1 VFGITKCD
9 TLNFSISFIFVKNPS
24 MTAATATATKPG
36 TFMGGSTSS
45 QPKRISWNE
54 FERKYL
60 SREDE
65 YKYEWVHGIVEK
77 TKRTM
82 NPYQIFLQ
90 RNLTEFFYRLKFEG
104 KVTGQLIAEP
114 DLFFLSDLHRR
125 PDMAWLT
132 DEQIDKLIQPGMVEV
147 PAFVIEVVSK
157 NDAGESLE
165 KKMDEY
171 REAGVKVV
179 WQLFPAA
186 KTVHVYSGKNMRQ
199 MKVCKLGDS
208 CSAGPVLLGFDMDVD
223 TIFKT
228 V

>member
-1 VFGITKCD
+1 MPTASAISSKIGMPNTGTLPRRIT
-9 TLNFSISFIFVKNPS
+9 
-24 MTAATATATKPG
+24 
-36 TFMGGSTSS
+36 
-45 QPKRISWNE
+45 WEE

-60 SREDE
+60 SKEDE
-65 YKYEWVHGIVEK
+65 FKYEWVHGLVEK

-104 KVTGQLIAEP
+104 KISGQLMAES
-114 DLFFLSDLHRR
+114 DLRFQKDLHRR
-125 PDMAWLT
+125 PDRAWLT
-132 DEQIDKLIQPGMVEV
+132 DLQIDNLTTPGAVEV

-157 NDAGESLE
+157 NDDGESLE

-171 REAGVKVV
+171 RAAGVEVV

-199 MKVCKLGDS
+199 MKVCKADDV
-208 CSAGPVLLGFDMDVD
+208 CTAAPVLDAFAISVEE
-223 TIFKT
+223 IFKRSN
-228 V
+228 

>member
-1 VFGITKCD
+1 MPTASAISSKIGMPSAGSLPRRIT
-9 TLNFSISFIFVKNPS
+9 
-24 MTAATATATKPG
+24 
-36 TFMGGSTSS
+36 
-45 QPKRISWNE
+45 WEE

-65 YKYEWVHGIVEK
+65 FKYEWVHGIVEK

-104 KVTGQLIAEP
+104 KISGQLMAES
-114 DLFFLSDLHRR
+114 DLRFQNDLHRR

-132 DEQIDKLIQPGMVEV
+132 DQQIDNLMNPGAVEV

-157 NDAGESLE
+157 NDDGESLE

-171 REAGVKVV
+171 RAAGVQVV

-199 MKVCKLGDS
+199 MKVCKTEDV
-208 CSAGPVLLGFDMDVD
+208 CTAAPVLDAFAITVD
-223 TIFKT
+223 EIFKRSN
-228 V
+228 

>member
-1 VFGITKCD
+1 MSTA
-9 TLNFSISFIFVKNPS
+9 SAISSKIGMPS
-24 MTAATATATKPG
+24 PG
-36 TFMGGSTSS
+36 SH
-45 QPKRISWNE
+45 PKRITWEE

-65 YKYEWVHGIVEK
+65 FKYEWVHGLVEK

-104 KVTGQLIAEP
+104 KISGQLMAES
-114 DLFFLSDLHRR
+114 DLRFEKDLHRR

-132 DEQIDKLIQPGMVEV
+132 DLQIDNLTIPGAVEV

-157 NDAGESLE
+157 NDDGESLE

-171 REAGVKVV
+171 RAAGVQVV

-199 MKVCKLGDS
+199 MKVCKADDV
-208 CSAGPVLLGFDMDVD
+208 CTAAPVLEAFAISVD
-223 TIFKT
+223 EIFRRSN
-228 V
+228 

>member
-1 VFGITKCD
+1 M
-9 TLNFSISFIFVKNPS
+9 P
-24 MTAATATATKPG
+24 AASNIATKPAAFG
-36 TFMGGSTSS
+36 AKSR
-45 QPKRISWNE
+45 PKPITWDE

-65 YKYEWVHGIVEK
+65 YKYEWVHGVVEK

-104 KVTGQLIAEP
+104 KLTGHLMAEP
-114 DLFFLSDLHRR
+114 DLFFLSNLHRR

-132 DEQIDKLIQPGMVEV
+132 DEQIDRLAQAKVVEV

-157 NDAGESLE
+157 NDAGEGLE

-171 REAGVKVV
+171 RAAGVQVV
-179 WQLFPAA
+179 WQLFPAS
-186 KTVHVYSGKNMRQ
+186 KTVHVYRGKGMRQ
-199 MKVCKLGDS
+199 MTVCKLGES
-208 CSAGPVLLGFDMDVD
+208 CSAAPVLPAFSVQVEA
-223 TIFKT
+223 IFKMAN
-228 V
+228 

>member
-1 VFGITKCD
+1 MPTASAISSKIGMPNTGI
-9 TLNFSISFIFVKNPS
+9 LPR
-24 MTAATATATKPG
+24 
-36 TFMGGSTSS
+36 
-45 QPKRISWNE
+45 RITWEE

-60 SREDE
+60 NREDE

-104 KVTGQLIAEP
+104 KINGQLMAET
-114 DLFFLSDLHRR
+114 DLRIQKDLHRR

-132 DEQIDKLIQPGMVEV
+132 DLQIDNLMQPGAVEV
-147 PAFVIEVVSK
+147 PAFVIEIVSK
-157 NDAGESLE
+157 NDDGESLE

-171 REAGVKVV
+171 RAAGVQLV

-199 MKVCKLGDS
+199 MKVCKADDV
-208 CSAGPVLLGFDMDVD
+208 CTAAPVLDAFAISVEE
-223 TIFKT
+223 IFKRSN
-228 V
+228 